1 MRKTAGKANAHPLPA
16 GGEESIPPE
25 VFGRVVSLRRDLHRH
40 PETSWNE
47 TTTAEALDR
56 RLTGLGLEPRRLCG
70 TGVVAD
76 IPGVKDGPLVALR
89 ADIDALPVTE
99 KTGLPFASEISGAMH
114 ACGHDGHAAML
125 VGAAELLLAD
135 PPPGPVRL
143 IFQPA
148 EEEGTGASALI
159 EAGALDGV
167 VAIFGGHL
175 DVHFPAGTIFVT
187 PGPVAASTDLLRIR
201 IVGRGGHAARPHEA
215 VDAVVVAGHL
225 VLALQHVVSRGI
237 DPAESAVV
245 TIGRLEAGTAANVIA
260 GSALLEGTVRA
271 LKPEVRARLLAEVE
285 RVARATAAVHGA
297 TSEIEFE
304 HGTPPVVNDEP
315 ATQLARKAAERIVG
329 PGRVAPLPAANLA
342 GEDFGF
348 YQERVPGCY
357 VRYGARPPG
366 PAHPNHSGGFDFDEA
381 ALGWGAA
388 WLAEVA
394 RVAGRTA
401 REGAPGRDPGR
412 KGGA

>member
-1 MRKTAGKANAHPLPA
+1 MKRTAREETRPIPSGAEGAIPA
-16 GGEESIPPE
+16 AALE
-25 VFGRVVSLRRDLHRH
+25 RVVSLRRDLHRR

-47 TTTAEALDR
+47 EGTAAAIERWLAS
-56 RLTGLGLEPRRLCG
+56 LGLEPRRLCG
-70 TGVVAD
+70 TGVVAEVA
-76 IPGVKDGPLVALR
+76 GAADGATIALR

-99 KTGLPFASEISGAMH
+99 ETGLPFASENSGVMH

-143 IFQPA
+143 VFQPA
-148 EEEGTGASALI
+148 EEVGTGARALI
-159 EAGALDGV
+159 EAGVLDGV
-167 VAIFGGHL
+167 AAIFGGHL

-187 PGPVAASTDLLRIR
+187 PGPVAASTDLLRVR
-201 IVGRGGHAARPHEA
+201 VRGRGGHAARPHEA

-271 LKPEVRARLLAEVE
+271 LKPEIRARLLAEVE
-285 RVARATAAVHGA
+285 RVTRATAHLHGA
-297 TSEIEFE
+297 TAEVEVE
-304 HGTPPVVNDEP
+304 HGTPPVVNDGP
-315 ATQLARKAAERIVG
+315 ATELALEAARRVVG
-329 PGRVAPLPAANLA
+329 PERVAPLPSANLA

-357 VRYGARPPG
+357 VRYGARPAG
-366 PAHPNHSGGFDFDEA
+366 QAHPNHSGGFDFDEA

-394 RVAGRTA
+394 RVAGRAA
-401 REGAPGRDPGR
+401 RAGALGRGS
-412 KGGA
+412 GQNGA